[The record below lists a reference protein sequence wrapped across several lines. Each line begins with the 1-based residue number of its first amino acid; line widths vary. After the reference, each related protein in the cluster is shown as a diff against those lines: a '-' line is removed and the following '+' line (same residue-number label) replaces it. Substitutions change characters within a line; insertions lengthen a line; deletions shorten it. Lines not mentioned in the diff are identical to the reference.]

1 METVKTRKADLVAP
15 VATFDGWRVFAI
27 MLAFI
32 GMLVAGYMAWAEVT
46 DNETA
51 CVDVGKIDCSAVQDS
66 AYAETFGIPVA
77 LLGLAGYVA
86 ILAVLLLED
95 QVALLA
101 AYGRTAVVSMALFGV
116 LFQTYLTYIEGA
128 VLDKWCQ
135 WCVASFVVISLLL
148 GVGIYRLYAFLQPLR
163 Q

>member
-1 METVKTRKADLVAP
+1 VETVKTRKADLVAP